1 MYYQPEAMLEQYDI
15 EIKQITKGRGVFCC
29 ETDQGKKVLAPFRG
43 SAERAKFVREILC
56 SMQEK
61 GYLVEQVSL
70 TKDGQ
75 CVVTD
80 ESGIRFWL
88 KDLVEGSECQT
99 GREKDLAA
107 GAEALAK
114 FHRCVSSCVTEIPD
128 FMKNTKNEPAV
139 LYYRHYR
146 ELVLV
151 KNFVQSRKTRNE
163 FERSFWEQY
172 PHYIAQ
178 AKEAVQMLE
187 EQKMQGRNCGFCHGD
202 CNQHNILCTADGV
215 RLVNYENLFYGDQV
229 VDLANYL
236 RKMLEKNS
244 WNTELGKQML
254 KAYEIQRK
262 LRKEEKQQLCQLLL
276 FPEKFWKVSNHYS
289 NSHKAWVSGRDIEKL
304 NRLIAVEPA
313 REHFLENLFSFL

>member
-61 GYLVEQVSL
+61 GYPVEQVSL

-80 ESGIRFWL
+80 ESGMRFWL
-88 KDLVEGSECQT
+88 KDLVEGNECQT
-99 GREKDLAA
+99 GREKDVAA
-107 GAEALAK
+107 GARALAG
-114 FHRCVSSCVTEIPD
+114 FHCCVSSCVTEIPD

-146 ELVLV
+146 ELILV

-172 PHYIAQ
+172 THYIAQ
-178 AKEAVQMLE
+178 AKEAVGMLQE
-187 EQKMQGRNCGFCHGD
+187 RKDQGRTRG
-202 CNQHNILCTADGV
+202 
-215 RLVNYENLFYGDQV
+215 
-229 VDLANYL
+229 
-236 RKMLEKNS
+236 
-244 WNTELGKQML
+244 
-254 KAYEIQRK
+254 QRK
-262 LRKEEKQQLCQLLL
+262 LCKEEKQLLHVLLL

-304 NRLIAVEPA
+304 NRLIAAEPA

>member
-61 GYLVEQVSL
+61 GYPVEQVSL

-80 ESGIRFWL
+80 ESGMRFWL
-88 KDLVEGSECQT
+88 KDLVEGNECQT
-99 GREKDLAA
+99 GREKDVAA
-107 GAEALAK
+107 GAQALAG
-114 FHRCVSSCVTEIPD
+114 FHCCVSSCVTEIPD

-146 ELVLV
+146 ELILV
-151 KNFVQSRKTRNE
+151 KNFVQSRKNRNE

-172 PHYIAQ
+172 THYIAQ
-178 AKEAVQMLE
+178 AKEAVGMLQE
-187 EQKMQGRNCGFCHGD
+187 RKDQGGTRGFCHGD
-202 CNQHNILCTADGV
+202 CNQHNMLRTAQGV
-215 RLVNYENLFYGDQV
+215 RLVNYENLFYG
-229 VDLANYL
+229 
-236 RKMLEKNS
+236 
-244 WNTELGKQML
+244 
-254 KAYEIQRK
+254 
-262 LRKEEKQQLCQLLL
+262 
-276 FPEKFWKVSNHYS
+276 
-289 NSHKAWVSGRDIEKL
+289 
-304 NRLIAVEPA
+304 
-313 REHFLENLFSFL
+313 

>member
-61 GYLVEQVSL
+61 GYPVEQVSL

-88 KDLVEGSECQT
+88 KDLVEGNECQT
-99 GREKDLAA
+99 GREKDVAA
-107 GAEALAK
+107 GAQALAG
-114 FHRCVSSCVTEIPD
+114 FHCCVSSCVTEIPD

-146 ELVLV
+146 ELILV

-172 PHYIAQ
+172 THYIAQ
-178 AKEAVQMLE
+178 AKEAVGMLQE
-187 EQKMQGRNCGFCHGD
+187 RKDQGRTRGFCHGD
-202 CNQHNILCTADGV
+202 CNQHNMLRTAQGV
-215 RLVNYENLFYGDQV
+215 RLVNYENLFYGEQM

-236 RKMLEKNS
+236 RKILEKTVGVRTWEN
-244 WNTELGKQML
+244 
-254 KAYEIQRK
+254 I
-262 LRKEEKQQLCQLLL
+262 
-276 FPEKFWKVSNHYS
+276 FWKPMKSRENCARKK
-289 NSHKAWVSGRDIEKL
+289 NSCCMCCFCFQRNSGKYPITTVTRIKHGY
-304 NRLIAVEPA
+304 PA
-313 REHFLENLFSFL
+313 EILKN

>member
-1 MYYQPEAMLEQYDI
+1 M
-15 EIKQITKGRGVFCC
+15 
-29 ETDQGKKVLAPFRG
+29 
-43 SAERAKFVREILC
+43 
-56 SMQEK
+56 
-61 GYLVEQVSL
+61 EQVSL

-80 ESGIRFWL
+80 ESGMRFWL
-88 KDLVEGSECQT
+88 KDLVEGNECQT
-99 GREKDLAA
+99 GREKDVAA
-107 GAEALAK
+107 GAQALAG
-114 FHRCVSSCVTEIPD
+114 FHCCVSSCVTEIPD

-146 ELVLV
+146 ELILV

-172 PHYIAQ
+172 THYIAQ
-178 AKEAVQMLE
+178 AKEAVGMLQE
-187 EQKMQGRNCGFCHGD
+187 RKDQGGTRGFCHGD
-202 CNQHNILCTADGV
+202 CNQHNMLRTAQGV
-215 RLVNYENLFYGDQV
+215 RLVNYENLFYGEQM

-236 RKMLEKNS
+236 RKILEKNS
-244 WNTELGKQML
+244 WSTDMGKHIL
-254 KAYEIQRK
+254 EAYEKQRK
-262 LRKEEKQQLCQLLL
+262 LCKEEKQLLHVLLL

-304 NRLIAVEPA
+304 NRLIAAEPA